1 MVEKG
6 WVKCSIS
13 IQARFDFRITHQKVL
28 SNKMK
33 KDTAQTLKLKEKE
46 KEKEIQILNNNI
58 ESGLV
63 QRS

>member
-46 KEKEIQILNNNI
+46 KEIQILNNNI